1 MTAPSAPL
9 IPVVKLIKD
18 VCYSPQHPSGVD
30 ANRMNISDLST
41 DIETIAALGGYED
54 EDAVVSDTVRELLR
68 QRPRLPLFV
77 AVE

>member
-1 MTAPSAPL
+1 
-9 IPVVKLIKD
+9 
-18 VCYSPQHPSGVD
+18 
-30 ANRMNISDLST
+30 MNISDLST